1 MSLLHTHRFSS
12 WVRGHLVCRV
22 EDVPDRFALTFDDGP
37 SAEATSK
44 ILDRLAAHGATATFF
59 VLAGNVRRHP
69 ELIRRAIA
77 EGHEIG
83 LHGDRHWPLPLL
95 LPAGIRGEIE
105 RCAAAV
111 AEASGVRPLH
121 YRPPF
126 GFMMPGQSWF
136 VRRLG
141 FISVLGDVY
150 PEDAHNPGVDRIAR
164 RVLTRLTA
172 GSILILHDGSP
183 LPGADRRQ
191 TVAALEA
198 ILDETMARGLKAV
211 SVNELL
217 NPLPSAGTR
226 SARPGHVVPADPP
239 AARHPRTAVLPGGD

>member
-1 MSLLHTHRFSS
+1 MSLLHTRRFSS

-22 EDVPDRFALTFDDGP
+22 DDVPDRFALTFDDGP
-37 SAEATSK
+37 SADATPR
-44 ILDRLAAHGATATFF
+44 ILDLLAARGATATFF

-69 ELIRRAIA
+69 DLVRRAIA

-95 LPAGIRGEIE
+95 LPHAIRGEIE

-111 AEASGVRPLH
+111 AAAADVQPLH

-141 FISVLGDVY
+141 FVPVLGDVY
-150 PEDAHNPGVDRIAR
+150 PEDAHNPGVDRIVGRVIAR
-164 RVLTRLTA
+164 LGA
-172 GSILILHDGSP
+172 GSILILHDGRG
-183 LPGADRRQ
+183 LPGTDRSQ
-191 TVAALEA
+191 TVAALEI
-198 ILDETMARGLKAV
+198 ILDRAAEAGLRAV
-211 SVNELL
+211 TVKELL
-217 NPLPSAGTR
+217 AQAAPAVDPLGPQAPT
-226 SARPGHVVPADPP
+226 
-239 AARHPRTAVLPGGD
+239 RTARA